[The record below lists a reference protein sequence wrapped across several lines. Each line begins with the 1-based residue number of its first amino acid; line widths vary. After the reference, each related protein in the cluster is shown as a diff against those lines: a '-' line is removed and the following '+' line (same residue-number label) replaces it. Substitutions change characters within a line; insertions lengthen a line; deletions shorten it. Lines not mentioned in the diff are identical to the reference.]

1 MLSSFLGIIIPCLV
15 QVRFSC
21 QEQLEEVKL
30 SFPLR
35 IPGSLGI
42 RGIGD
47 AMVLLTSVG
56 WLIGLVTKDPWLVA
70 WSEPKEYFTHLGTLT
85 RSWPPWRS
93 GVNSLFFRRTSASS
107 TRKSYC
113 QWNRALLE
121 LKTSFANL
129 W

>member
-1 MLSSFLGIIIPCLV
+1 MLSSFLEIIVPCLV

-70 WSEPKEYFTHLGTLT
+70 WSEPKEYFTHLGILT
-85 RSWPPWRS
+85 RSWPPWEVW
-93 GVNSLFFRRTSASS
+93 GKFTVLQKNFRIQYQEVILSVEQSSA
-107 TRKSYC
+107 
-113 QWNRALLE
+113 
-121 LKTSFANL
+121 
-129 W
+129 